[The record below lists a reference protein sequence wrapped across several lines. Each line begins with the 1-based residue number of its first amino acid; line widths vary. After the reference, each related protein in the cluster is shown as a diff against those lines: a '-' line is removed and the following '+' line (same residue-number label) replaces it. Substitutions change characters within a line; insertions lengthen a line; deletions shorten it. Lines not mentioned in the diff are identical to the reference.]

1 MAEILTPDLC
11 IIGAGAGGLSVAE
24 GARSLGASVVLIERG
39 HLGGN
44 RLDTGCIPS
53 KALIGSARRAQA
65 MRSAAPFGI
74 ANDEPKIN
82 FRRVHDYIHEVIDAV
97 SPQDSIARYEALGVE
112 VIGAEASFI
121 DKRTVK
127 AGETLV
133 RARRFVIATGSRPIV
148 PDIPGLSSVPYFT
161 TDNLFESTRK
171 LSHLVVIGGGAI
183 GVELAQAYRR
193 LGAAVTIVDT
203 ATVLNKSDPE
213 LVAVALGRMREE
225 GVAIIERATVTAI
238 QQRAL
243 GIGVVVKQ
251 DDREQTLDASHILVA
266 AGRQPNLA
274 GLDLAK
280 ANIRFDKAAARLKVG
295 SNLKTT
301 NRRVYAIG
309 DAAGG
314 LQLTHVAEYQAGL
327 VLRNA
332 LFGQQGRTRPEIL
345 PYAIYSDPEIAE
357 VGLTEPQ
364 ARTRLRSRY
373 KVTRLSFAEN
383 DRARTGRDT
392 AGLVKMIT
400 DPSGAIL
407 GAGIVGPH
415 AGEMI
420 ALFSFAIANKLSA
433 RHLTAFV
440 APYPTLSEIAQRI
453 GVEFYRGE
461 GTSSWSRRLMAFTR
475 MLP

>member
-1 MAEILTPDLC
+1 
-11 IIGAGAGGLSVAE
+11 
-24 GARSLGASVVLIERG
+24 
-39 HLGGN
+39 
-44 RLDTGCIPS
+44 
-53 KALIGSARRAQA
+53 
-65 MRSAAPFGI
+65 
-74 ANDEPKIN
+74 
-82 FRRVHDYIHEVIDAV
+82 
-97 SPQDSIARYEALGVE
+97 
-112 VIGAEASFI
+112 
-121 DKRTVK
+121 
-127 AGETLV
+127 
-133 RARRFVIATGSRPIV
+133 
-148 PDIPGLSSVPYFT
+148 
-161 TDNLFESTRK
+161 
-171 LSHLVVIGGGAI
+171 
-183 GVELAQAYRR
+183 
-193 LGAAVTIVDT
+193 
-203 ATVLNKSDPE
+203 
-213 LVAVALGRMREE
+213 
-225 GVAIIERATVTAI
+225 
-238 QQRAL
+238 
-243 GIGVVVKQ
+243 
-251 DDREQTLDASHILVA
+251 
-266 AGRQPNLA
+266 LA

>member
-1 MAEILTPDLC
+1 
-11 IIGAGAGGLSVAE
+11 
-24 GARSLGASVVLIERG
+24 
-39 HLGGN
+39 
-44 RLDTGCIPS
+44 
-53 KALIGSARRAQA
+53 
-65 MRSAAPFGI
+65 
-74 ANDEPKIN
+74 
-82 FRRVHDYIHEVIDAV
+82 VIDAV

-121 DKRTVK
+121 DNRTLK
-127 AGETLV
+127 AGETPI
-133 RARRFVIATGSRPIV
+133 RARRFVIATGSHPIV

-193 LGAAVTIVDT
+193 LGAAVTIVEA

-213 LVAVALGRMREE
+213 LVALALRRMREE
-225 GVAIIERATVTAI
+225 GVAIIERATITAI
-238 QQRAL
+238 QKRAL

-266 AGRQPNLA
+266 VGRQPNLA

-280 ANIRFDKAAARLKVG
+280 AKIRFEKSDAAQLKLG

-314 LQLTHVAEYQAGL
+314 LQFTHVAEYQAGL
-327 VLRNA
+327 VLRSA
-332 LFGQQGRTRPEIL
+332 LLGLGGRTRPEIL
-345 PYAIYSDPEIAE
+345 PYAIYTDPEIAE
-357 VGLTEPQ
+357 IGLTEPQ
-364 ARTRLRSRY
+364 ARSRLKSRY

-392 AGLVKMIT
+392 AGIVKMIT

-420 ALFSFAIANKLSA
+420 ALFSFAIANRLSA

-453 GVEFYRGE
+453 GAEFYREE
-461 GTSSWSRRLMAFTR
+461 GTSSWSRRLIAFTR